1 MSLAEQR
8 ICIYCSFCEPVL
20 SLVSRENI
28 VLQSVYRLTLRSLSL
43 NDTGNY
49 ICTAYNLIEGS
60 TRQDSVTVLVTVGEW
75 PE

>member
-1 MSLAEQR
+1 MFR
-8 ICIYCSFCEPVL
+8 IEWHREGDENNTL
-20 SLVSRENI
+20 STENG
-28 VLQSVYRLTLRSLSL
+28 LTLRSLTP

-75 PE
+75 RD